1 MRLVVGSSLI
11 MDSSP
16 LEMGSPSSELDAL
29 ERTLLASIPL
39 IRRARRECFVAG
51 RRAERAQPSEEAS
64 RGRRATETMKEAGDV
79 AQSHR
84 FAVGEFV
91 AFTEKRF
98 PGLVWAGEWE
108 VVDLLTGED
117 GEPAYRI
124 RSPDQI
130 SVNVVAD
137 RDLPIRAGEWRRNGD
152 VIMTPPPVASDPGFE
167 ELFDGTSLGDW
178 TMSTIRNQPG
188 RDNPGRFLV
197 RGGVLEG
204 QPGTDLGL
212 LWLTRPTPPSYVLR
226 LQWMRTAPDDNSGV
240 YVAFPN
246 PTQEGYDNSA
256 YVGVDL
262 GFEVQIDELARPDNA
277 AVHRTG
283 AIYGFKGPT
292 EGPLVVHPVGE
303 WNEYEITVDG
313 ADLTVAL
320 NGLIVNRFHFSG
332 DPQSPRRGLPSTA
345 QEPRFIGLQAHTGR
359 VLFRRIQW
367 KSLGGKAAE
376 RLRPE
381 QRQKQY
387 DASPIHVL

>member
-1 MRLVVGSSLI
+1 
-11 MDSSP
+11 MDSSI
-16 LEMGSPSSELDAL
+16 LEIGSPNGELDAL
-29 ERTLLASIPL
+29 EQSLLASIPL
-39 IRRARRECFVAG
+39 IRRARRECFVAQ
-51 RRAERAQPSEEAS
+51 RRAERAQPNEKAS
-64 RGRRATETMKEAGDV
+64 PGMQASETMKQAGDV

-91 AFTEKRF
+91 AFTENRF

-108 VVDLLTGED
+108 IVDLLTGED

-137 RDLPIRAGEWRRNGD
+137 RDLPIRVGESRRIGD
-152 VIMTPPPVASDPGFE
+152 GIMTPPPVASDPGFE
-167 ELFDGTSLGDW
+167 ELFDGASLGDW

-188 RDNPGRFLV
+188 RDDPGRFLV
-197 RGGVLEG
+197 RAGVLEG

-212 LWLTRPTPPSYVLR
+212 LWLTRPTPTRYVLR

-246 PTQEGYDNSA
+246 PTQEGYDNTA
-256 YVGVDL
+256 YVGVHL
-262 GFEVQIDELARPDNA
+262 GFEVQIDELARPDND

-292 EGPLVVHPVGE
+292 DGPLVVHPVGE

-320 NGLIVNRFHFSG
+320 NGSIVNRFHFTG
-332 DPQSPRRGLPSTA
+332 DPQSPRRGRSSTA
-345 QEPRFIGLQAHTGR
+345 QEPRFIGLQTHTGR
-359 VLFRRIQW
+359 VLFRHIQW
-367 KSLGGKAAE
+367 KSL
-376 RLRPE
+376 
-381 QRQKQY
+381 
-387 DASPIHVL
+387 

>member
-1 MRLVVGSSLI
+1 
-11 MDSSP
+11 
-16 LEMGSPSSELDAL
+16 
-29 ERTLLASIPL
+29 
-39 IRRARRECFVAG
+39 
-51 RRAERAQPSEEAS
+51 
-64 RGRRATETMKEAGDV
+64 
-79 AQSHR
+79 
-84 FAVGEFV
+84 
-91 AFTEKRF
+91 
-98 PGLVWAGEWE
+98 
-108 VVDLLTGED
+108 
-117 GEPAYRI
+117 
-124 RSPDQI
+124 
-130 SVNVVAD
+130 
-137 RDLPIRAGEWRRNGD
+137 
-152 VIMTPPPVASDPGFE
+152 MTPPPVASDPGFE

>member
-1 MRLVVGSSLI
+1 
-11 MDSSP
+11 MDSSIP
-16 LEMGSPSSELDAL
+16 EIGSPNGELDAL
-29 ERTLLASIPL
+29 EQSLLASIPL
-39 IRRARRECFVAG
+39 IRRARRECFVAQ
-51 RRAERAQPSEEAS
+51 RRAERAQPNEKAS
-64 RGRRATETMKEAGDV
+64 PGMRATETMKQAGDV

-91 AFTEKRF
+91 AFTENRF

-137 RDLPIRAGEWRRNGD
+137 RDLPMRAGESRRIGD
-152 VIMTPPPVASDPGFE
+152 GIMTPPPVASDLRFE

-188 RDNPGRFLV
+188 RDDPGRFLV

-212 LWLTRPTPPSYVLR
+212 LWLTRPTPTRYVLR

-246 PTQEGYDNSA
+246 PTQEGYDNTA
-256 YVGVDL
+256 YVGVHL

-283 AIYGFKGPT
+283 AIYGFKAPT
-292 EGPLVVHPVGE
+292 EGPLVVRPVGE

-320 NGLIVNRFHFSG
+320 NGSIVNRFHFNG
-332 DPQSPRRGLPSTA
+332 DPQSPRRGRSSTA
-345 QEPRFIGLQAHTGR
+345 QEPRFIGLQTHTGR
-359 VLFRRIQW
+359 VLFRHIQW
-367 KSLGGKAAE
+367 KSL
-376 RLRPE
+376 
-381 QRQKQY
+381 
-387 DASPIHVL
+387 